1 MNFGFF
7 EILTLVGSL
16 GFFIYGMKIMSEGIQ
31 KLAGAKMRN
40 VLGAITNN
48 KFAGILTGFF
58 TTSVIQSSSATT
70 VMIVSFVNAGLL
82 TLRQAIGVIMGA
94 NIGTTVTAFLVLGLG
109 FGKLSLATYSL
120 PLIALGLPLIFFKR
134 DNLSSLGDFIIG
146 FALLFMGLEALKS
159 SVPSFDQGG
168 FYNIIEPLTNHGIFS
183 VIIFVFVGTIVT
195 ILVQSSS
202 AAMALT
208 LVMCTKGLPFEFA
221 AAIVLGENI
230 GTTITANIAAI
241 IGNIYAKRAALAHLI
256 FNLIGVLWM
265 LVFFYFFTENI
276 EYIVKT
282 NSEWFPFDTSSEE
295 TIEGSTIQWSLALF
309 HLTFNILNTLFLVW
323 FIKNIENAVVKVIS
337 SKADDDEIFQ
347 LKYFSN
353 STLSSEFSILEVK
366 SELLKF
372 IGITSKMNSFLK
384 ALILETDKRKFSK
397 ILNKIRQ
404 YEEITDRIEDEVSEY
419 LTKVN
424 ETVSTQKTN
433 EEIKSILSIINDLES
448 IGDIYYSLSKLLE
461 RKSENK
467 IYFVPN
473 QRNNIIEM
481 INKVENL
488 FNLLKNYIDN
498 TNERSSK
505 IIKTEKNNFKKF
517 HNGLKKNHLM
527 NISNSQYSI
536 KSGVIYSDILS
547 GMENVTSHIIEVK
560 NSID

>member
-40 VLGAITNN
+40 VLRAITNN

-183 VIIFVFVGTIVT
+183 VIIFVFLGTFVT

-309 HLTFNILNTLFLVW
+309 HLTFNILNTILLVW
-323 FIKNIENAVVKVIS
+323 FINNIEKIVVKLIS

-353 STLSSEFSILEVK
+353 NTLSSEFSILEVK

-372 IGITSKMNSFLK
+372 ISITSKMNSFLK
-384 ALILETDKRKFSK
+384 SLILETDKRKFVKLLQK
-397 ILNKIRQ
+397 IKQ
-404 YEEITDRIEDEVSEY
+404 YEQITDRIEGEVSEY
-419 LTKVN
+419 LKKADEN
-424 ETVSTQKTN
+424 VSTQKTN
-433 EEIKSILSIINDLES
+433 EEIKSILSVINDLES
-448 IGDIYYSLSKLLE
+448 IGDIYYSISKLIE
-461 RKSENK
+461 RKAEK
-467 IYFVPN
+467 RIYFVPI
-473 QRNNIIEM
+473 QRNNILQM
-481 INKVENL
+481 IDKLEEL
-488 FNLLKNYIDN
+488 FNFLLKYIEE
-498 TNERSSK
+498 TNQKSSDL
-505 IIKTEKNNFKKF
+505 IDSEKTKLKKLHYEFKKE
-517 HNGLKKNHLM
+517 HLI
-527 NISNSQYSI
+527 NISKGKYSI

-547 GMENVTSHIIEVK
+547 GLENVTSHIIEVK
-560 NSID
+560 NSVN

>member
-282 NSEWFPFDTSSEE
+282 NSEWFPFDTSSGE

-366 SELLKF
+366 S
-372 IGITSKMNSFLK
+372 
-384 ALILETDKRKFSK
+384 
-397 ILNKIRQ
+397 
-404 YEEITDRIEDEVSEY
+404 
-419 LTKVN
+419 
-424 ETVSTQKTN
+424 
-433 EEIKSILSIINDLES
+433 
-448 IGDIYYSLSKLLE
+448 
-461 RKSENK
+461 
-467 IYFVPN
+467 
-473 QRNNIIEM
+473 
-481 INKVENL
+481 
-488 FNLLKNYIDN
+488 
-498 TNERSSK
+498 
-505 IIKTEKNNFKKF
+505 
-517 HNGLKKNHLM
+517 
-527 NISNSQYSI
+527 
-536 KSGVIYSDILS
+536 
-547 GMENVTSHIIEVK
+547 
-560 NSID
+560 

>member
-183 VIIFVFVGTIVT
+183 VIIFVFVGTFVT

-488 FNLLKNYIDN
+488 FNLLKNYINN

>member
-282 NSEWFPFDTSSEE
+282 NSEWFPFDTSSGE

-505 IIKTEKNNFKKF
+505 IIKIEKNNFKKF

-527 NISNSQYSI
+527 NISKSQYSI

>member
-1 MNFGFF
+1 MNFGLF

-31 KLAGAKMRN
+31 KLAGAKMRS

-48 KFAGILTGFF
+48 KFAGIFTGFF

-82 TLRQAIGVIMGA
+82 SLRQAIGVIMGA

-109 FGKLSLATYSL
+109 FGKLSLATYAL

-146 FALLFMGLEALKS
+146 FALLFMGLEALKT

-168 FYNIIEPLTNHGIFS
+168 FYNLIEPLTNQGIFS
-183 VIIFVFVGTIVT
+183 VIIFVFVGTFVT

-208 LVMCTKGLPFEFA
+208 LVLCTKGLPFEFA

-241 IGNIYAKRAALAHLI
+241 IGNIHAKRAALAHLI

-282 NSEWFPFDTSSEE
+282 NSDWFPFDTSSKQS
-295 TIEGSTIQWSLALF
+295 IESSTIQWSLALF
-309 HLTFNILNTLFLVW
+309 HLTFNILNTLLLVW
-323 FIKNIENAVVKVIS
+323 FVKNIENAVVKVIS
-337 SKADDDEIFQ
+337 SKADDDDIFQ

-353 STLSSEFSILEVK
+353 TTLSSEFSILEVK
-366 SELLKF
+366 SELVKF
-372 IGITSKMNSFLK
+372 IGITSKMNTFLK
-384 ALILETDKRKFSK
+384 SLILETDKRKFSK
-397 ILNKIRQ
+397 ILQKIKQ

-419 LTKVN
+419 LTKVS

-467 IYFVPN
+467 IYFVPI
-473 QRNNIIEM
+473 QRNNIIDM
-481 INKVENL
+481 INKVED
-488 FNLLKNYIDN
+488 FFGLLKNHIEN
-498 TNERSSK
+498 TNEKSSK
-505 IIKTEKNNFKKF
+505 IIKTEKNNLKKF
-517 HNGLKKNHLM
+517 HYDLKKDHLM
-527 NISNSQYSI
+527 NISQSKYSI

-547 GMENVTSHIIEVK
+547 GLENVTGHIIDVK